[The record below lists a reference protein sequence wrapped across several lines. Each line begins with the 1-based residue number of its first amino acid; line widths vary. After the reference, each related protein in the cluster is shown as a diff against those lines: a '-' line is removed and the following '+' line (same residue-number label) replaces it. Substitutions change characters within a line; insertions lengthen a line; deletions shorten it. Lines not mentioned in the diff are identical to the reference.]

1 MKLRMKRRET
11 TDENLLS
18 VSVDY
23 SDRWDEDREKRAKSI
38 VRMEFME
45 KKKSVHRSYVCS
57 TRIRWGRSIM
67 ESGHQLDVNNR
78 ISFKYISNRNS
89 L

>member
-1 MKLRMKRRET
+1 MKLRMNRRET

-23 SDRWDEDREKRAKSI
+23 SDRLDEDWEEKGQVHSQNGI
-38 VRMEFME
+38 HG
-45 KKKSVHRSYVCS
+45 KKKMCPPSYVCS
-57 TRIRWGRSIM
+57 TTIEWGRSIM